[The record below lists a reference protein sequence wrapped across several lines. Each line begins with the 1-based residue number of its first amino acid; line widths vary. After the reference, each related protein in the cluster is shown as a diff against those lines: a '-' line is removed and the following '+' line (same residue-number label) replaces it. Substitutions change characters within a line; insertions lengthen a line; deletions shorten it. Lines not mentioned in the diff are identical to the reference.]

1 LRRFVLSILLF
12 LAPPALRGEERV
24 VDFASEIRIEANGW
38 LEVTE
43 RIEVE
48 VEGRQIR
55 RGILRDFPTDYRDR
69 YGARVRVPFEV
80 WRVTQDGLP
89 ARWARERLANGA
101 RIRIGDPRVL
111 LARGRHVY
119 EITYRTAR
127 QLGFFESH
135 DELYWNVNG
144 NGWTFAMDRVAARI
158 VFPAAMPASAL
169 KLQAY
174 TGPQGA
180 RGRHYEAE
188 AREGGVFFRTT
199 RRLQPYE
206 GLTIVVAFP
215 KGVVAAPGALDRARW
230 MLEDNLG
237 VVAGAVGLLL
247 LAAFLGWRWMLVGR
261 DPRAGPKFPRYDP
274 PPGVGAAGVRY
285 VDRMAYDDRCFAA
298 ALVGLAQRGYL
309 RIRQI
314 GDRYTLERTG
324 KPVTW
329 LPAEQR
335 LANGLF
341 HGGAATVSFGRE
353 HDPALQSVRNHLQ
366 SDLQKLFSEKLFSR
380 NQGSFF
386 AGVALA
392 AATAFAMFV
401 LEAPPLLIGV
411 AAAAMVAILLL
422 FWRLLPAYSVQ
433 GRKLQDAIEG
443 LKQYLGVAEAD
454 ELRRMKA
461 PPQTGEEFAR
471 LLPYA
476 LALDVERTWADRF
489 AATLGAAAVAAAVAD
504 YYSTDSGGGLFDR
517 GGIGGLTDS
526 ISSLGDT
533 VAAASTPPGSSSGSS
548 DSGGGGGGGGSGGG
562 GGGGGGSGW

>member
-1 LRRFVLSILLF
+1 MRGPVLAGILA
-12 LAPPALRGEERV
+12 LASFALRAEERV
-24 VDFASEIRIEANGW
+24 LDFRSEIRIERSGA
-38 LEVTE
+38 LEVKE

-48 VEGRQIR
+48 VEGRNIR

-69 YGARVRVPFEV
+69 YGVRVRVPFEV

-89 ARWARERLANGA
+89 ARWALERLANGA

-111 LARGRHVY
+111 LSRGRHVY

-127 QLGFFESH
+127 QIGFFERH
-135 DELYWNVNG
+135 DELFWNVNG
-144 NGWTFAMDRVAARI
+144 NGWTFAMDRVAAE
-158 VFPAAMPASAL
+158 VALPAAVPASAL
-169 KLQAY
+169 KLEAY

-180 RGRHYEAE
+180 RDRHYEAQ
-188 AREGGVFFRTT
+188 AREGGALFRTT
-199 RRLQPYE
+199 RRLGPYE
-206 GLTIVVAFP
+206 GLTLVLGFP
-215 KGVVAAPGALDRARW
+215 KGVVTPPGALDRARW
-230 MLEDNLG
+230 LAEDNLG
-237 VVAGAVGLLL
+237 AVTGAAGLLL
-247 LAAFLGWRWMLVGR
+247 LAAFLGWRWMRVGR
-261 DPRAGPKFPRYDP
+261 DPRAGPTFPRYDP
-274 PPGVGAAGVRY
+274 PPGLGAAGVRY
-285 VDRMAYDDRCFAA
+285 VNRMSYDDRCFAA

-309 RIRQI
+309 RIRQQ
-314 GDRYTLERTG
+314 GDRYTLERTA
-324 KPVTW
+324 KAVTW

-341 HGGAATVSFGRE
+341 RGGAGTVSFGRE
-353 HDPALQSVRNHLQ
+353 HDPALQGVRDDLR
-366 SDLQKLFSEKLFSR
+366 SDLQEQFSEKLFSR

-386 AGVALA
+386 TGAAIAVAA
-392 AATAFAMFV
+392 AFAMFV
-401 LEAPPLLIGV
+401 LEAPPLFLGAV
-411 AAAAMVAILLL
+411 AAAMVALLL
-422 FWRLLPAYSVQ
+422 VFWRLLPAYSVE

-476 LALDVERTWADRF
+476 VALDVEKTWVDRF
-489 AATLGAAAVAAAVAD
+489 TATLGAAAVAAAVAD

-517 GGIGGLTDS
+517 GGTGGLSDS

-548 DSGGGGGGGGSGGG
+548 DGGGGGSGGG